1 MDAILP
7 KGVLPVLTSTM
18 HVVDRQPYSQAPLS
32 SLPDRRHAAASPHP
46 TVSHRGEG
54 AMTREE
60 LCVACGNRRRGG
72 ECGVRR
78 AAPQW
83 DGSRSRSF
91 IETLDDNHDGNG
103 CGRDCDTA
111 TSPSRQASPSSLLH
125 LEVQPL
131 LTRLIIPGLRRFSS
145 ASLNMVV
152 LLFLAVILRPCAAV
166 LVPFENCLP
175 TYYTQSKPTPLQ
187 WVPEFVDA
195 TLTVTNDVQS
205 LKVTMWGNVTGS
217 RRDQPLPPASN
228 TTYWRGRN
236 QTDGKIQA
244 IPDSQKNIITTLHSK
259 INVLTYEPWSGDFD
273 FCGNLS
279 KPFTCPL
286 GPVFD
291 FNPASCVPSYPLSPP
306 SLSKID
312 ANTHGPTCSRRD
324 SLPSVSLA
332 NNFTTS
338 YAFTSWSA
346 TFLIKYT
353 DNDLLNIGCVSA
365 TITPDLGSY
374 VPLLKFL
381 PIGIL
386 VFVGFATIFAATF
399 SPWGTTDVFRWS
411 SNYGRDHDLLRLV
424 TPGFGD
430 CLQYIQFVALTGGL
444 SLHYPGFY
452 QPVVSQ
458 LSWSA
463 LMFNQSFV
471 TKEPGYQ
478 SVQHGIYVTDGV
490 ANGSYGLRGL
500 AQLTGMGSVADIWA
514 GMMVWLL
521 AIIAAVIAGVQIGF
535 AVRWI
540 YRKVKNI
547 AEEDLRAKGFPFT
560 VGNVVRIV
568 FNYFLL
574 PIVALSTF
582 QLVVAGGSPA
592 FTVALAVVTLILIM
606 GFAAWLLYLI
616 ITIKPRAF
624 LFDDLPTLL
633 LYGPLYNTY
642 SDEAAT
648 FTLIPLFLTFIR
660 GIAVGAVQPVGIVQ
674 IVMLAICEVVQIITI
689 HSIRPFH
696 SPTSMNAYHTIF
708 ATFRLVSVILMIAF
722 VPSLGVTEGPRGW
735 IGYAILMIH
744 ACVMGFGFFLNALQ
758 TTLEVAA
765 RLSGAGGDSARGLTR
780 GGLSKI
786 FGMRQLQ
793 RREGP
798 SRSSQ
803 LSTAGMLDQ
812 EETQKTGYIMPGG
825 RLRSESAGSGAL
837 LSRGQRSSSALDSHS
852 VDAAF
857 AQGRQFDGGSSFT
870 FTPTTPGEAST
881 FSFLPSPA
889 GQTRHPLAPAAGLEA
904 AADPYYRPPRKR
916 GTTLTQGQGNM
927 TPPRERNRGSW
938 AGSGDM
944 SQRRFSQGSPGDAAD
959 MDAQISRGPT
969 PAPGNYSQ
977 PTISFAPR
985 TDYST
990 REVDFYYGVRGQRLN
1005 SDAPSRKLGTGPAD
1019 PTSPMSSAAGWFR
1032 NIIGGKT
1039 KEKGKGFEVVRS
1051 SRMPPAMKARGG
1063 DITDDAA
1070 PQGIPVAMSMLRNGP
1085 IESDDEDEGKR
1096 KKSRAGRSQGGEPG
1110 ETRLLDEDGNPKV
1123 DNTDDLEMPKISD
1136 QPPMLP
1142 SIESA
1147 GDIQLPS
1154 RVQSKASRVGKPPP
1168 PPPLDFSL
1176 MDEKG
1181 NKTTPPAIPRK
1192 SSRRDSTG
1200 GHSRESSQNAINVLS
1215 VGKTAATAPSEH
1227 EGHYLA
1233 PTVSAT
1239 PSRLPFERN
1248 NSQKRH
1254 SSGSS
1259 LGPATSELSNGDLQG
1274 DSSRASQEER
1284 ATMYGYVSQGSV
1296 NRIDPQH
1303 PHQLNLVGSS
1313 AEVIDERR

>member
-1 MDAILP
+1 MHTNLP
-7 KGVLPVLTSTM
+7 KGVLPVRTLTM
-18 HVVDRQPYSQAPLS
+18 HVVDRPPYSPGLPPSPL
-32 SLPDRRHAAASPHP
+32 PGHRNPTASTRP
-46 TVSHRGEG
+46 TFLHRKEV
-54 AMTREE
+54 AMAREE
-60 LCVACGNRRRGG
+60 LSAACGNGRRETEWGARGTASG
-72 ECGVRR
+72 
-78 AAPQW
+78 W
-83 DGSRSRSF
+83 DGSGCRSF
-91 IETLDDNHDGNG
+91 ESFDDNRGDNG
-103 CGRDCDTA
+103 CSDDFDAVSR
-111 TSPSRQASPSSLLH
+111 PSRRTSWP
-125 LEVQPL
+125 PL
-131 LTRLIIPGLRRFSS
+131 ARKARPPLTRSILCGLGRFSS
-145 ASLNMVV
+145 ASLNMVFLI
-152 LLFLAVILRPCAAV
+152 LLAAILRPCAAV
-166 LVPFENCLP
+166 LIPFENCLP
-175 TYYTQSKPTPLQ
+175 KYYVDNKPTALQ
-187 WVPEFVDA
+187 WLPKFVDA
-195 TLTVTNDVQS
+195 TLNVTNDIQS
-205 LKVTMWGNVTGS
+205 LKVTMWGNVAGS

-228 TTYWRGRN
+228 ITYWN
-236 QTDGKIQA
+236 DPKQTTGKIQQ
-244 IPDSQKNIITTLHSK
+244 IPNSNPPRISTTLNSK
-259 INVLTYEPWSGDFD
+259 INVLTYEPWSGNFD
-273 FCGNLS
+273 FCENLS
-279 KPFTCPL
+279 KPHTCPL
-286 GPVFD
+286 GPVFN
-291 FNPASCVPSYPLSPP
+291 FNTTSP
-306 SLSKID
+306 
-312 ANTHGPTCSRRD
+312 RD
-324 SLPSVSLA
+324 ILPSVSMA

-353 DNDLLNIGCVSA
+353 DSEVVNIGCVSA

-381 PIGIL
+381 PMGIL
-386 VFVGFATIFAATF
+386 AFVGFATIFAATF

-478 SVQHGIYVTDGV
+478 SLRDGIYVTDGV
-490 ANGSYGLRGL
+490 VTESYGLHGL
-500 AQLTGMGSVADIWA
+500 AQLTGMGNMSDIWA
-514 GMMVWLL
+514 GMVVWLL
-521 AIIAAVIAGVQIGF
+521 AIIAVVVTGVQIGF

-540 YRKVKNI
+540 YRKIKNI
-547 AEEDLRAKGFPFT
+547 AEEDLRAKGLPFT

-582 QLVVAGGSPA
+582 QLVVTPVSPPYP
-592 FTVALAVVTLILIM
+592 VVLAVLTLVLIM

-660 GIAVGAVQPVGIVQ
+660 GIAVGVVQPVGIVQ

-812 EETQKTGYIMPGG
+812 EESQKTGYIMPGG

-837 LSRGQRSSSALDSHS
+837 LSRGQRSSSALDNHS

-857 AQGRQFDGGSSFT
+857 AQVRQFDGASSFT

-904 AADPYYRPPRKR
+904 AADPYYRPPRRR
-916 GTTLTQGQGNM
+916 GATLIQGNM

-944 SQRRFSQGSPGDAAD
+944 SQRRFSQGPLADPADA
-959 MDAQISRGPT
+959 DAQISRGPT
-969 PAPGNYSQ
+969 PAPGTAPGNYSQ

-1096 KKSRAGRSQGGEPG
+1096 KKSRAGRSQGEPG

-1123 DNTDDLEMPKISD
+1123 DNADDAEVPKISEN
-1136 QPPMLP
+1136 PPMLP

-1154 RVQSKASRVGKPPP
+1154 RVQSKASRVGKVP
-1168 PPPLDFSL
+1168 PPPLDLSL
-1176 MDEKG
+1176 LDEKG
-1181 NKTTPPAIPRK
+1181 TMVIPPAIPRK

-1200 GHSRESSQNAINVLS
+1200 GHSRESSLNALNRLS
-1215 VGKTAATAPSEH
+1215 MAHTAATALSVQ
-1227 EGHYLA
+1227 EGHHLA

-1248 NSQKRH
+1248 NSQKRL

-1259 LGPATSELSNGDLQG
+1259 LGPSTSEFSNGDP
-1274 DSSRASQEER
+1274 DSSRPSQEER
-1284 ATMYGYVSQGSV
+1284 TTMYGYVSQGSV

-1303 PHQLNLVGSS
+1303 PQQLNLVGSS
-1313 AEVIDERR
+1313 AEVVDERR

>member
-1 MDAILP
+1 MHTILP
-7 KGVLPVLTSTM
+7 KGVLPVRTLTM
-18 HVVDRQPYSQAPLS
+18 HVVDQPPCFPGLLS
-32 SLPDRRHAAASPHP
+32 SPPPDHRHATASTRP
-46 TVSHRGEG
+46 TVLHGKG
-54 AMTREE
+54 VAMTPEKLRA
-60 LCVACGNRRRGG
+60 ACGNRSRETEWGA
-72 ECGVRR
+72 RR
-78 AAPQW
+78 AASGW
-83 DGSRSRSF
+83 DGSGSRSF
-91 IETLDDNHDGNG
+91 ESFDDNHGDNG
-103 CGRDCDTA
+103 RSDDCDA
-111 TSPSRQASPSSLLH
+111 VSRPSRRTSRSP
-125 LEVQPL
+125 
-131 LTRLIIPGLRRFSS
+131 LTRPILFGLGRISS
-145 ASLNMVV
+145 ASLNMVFFI
-152 LLFLAVILRPCAAV
+152 LLAVILPPCAAV
-166 LVPFENCLP
+166 QVPFENCLP
-175 TYYTQSKPTPLQ
+175 IYYTGSNPTPLQ
-187 WVPEFVDA
+187 WVPKFVDA
-195 TLTVTNDVQS
+195 TLNVTNDIQS

-217 RRDQPLPPASN
+217 RRDQPLPPANN
-228 TTYWRGRN
+228 TAYW
-236 QTDGKIQA
+236 TDPKQIEGKIQKMPNA
-244 IPDSQKNIITTLHSK
+244 QMPDTQKRVLTTLNSK
-259 INVLTYEPWSGDFD
+259 INVLTYEPWSGNFD

-279 KPFTCPL
+279 QPHTCPL

-291 FNPASCVPSYPLSPP
+291 FNSTSP
-306 SLSKID
+306 
-312 ANTHGPTCSRRD
+312 RD
-324 SLPSVSLA
+324 SLPSVFLA

-353 DNDLLNIGCVSA
+353 DSDVLNIGCVSA

-381 PIGIL
+381 PVGIL
-386 VFVGFATIFAATF
+386 AFIGFATIFAATF

-430 CLQYIQFVALTGGL
+430 CLQYIQFVVLTGGL

-478 SVQHGIYVTDGV
+478 SVQDGIYVIDGV
-490 ANGSYGLRGL
+490 FSDSYGLRGL
-500 AQLTGMGSVADIWA
+500 AQLTGMGNVSDIWT
-514 GMMVWLL
+514 GMMIWLL
-521 AIIAAVIAGVQIGF
+521 AIIAAVITGGQIGF

-547 AEEDLRAKGFPFT
+547 AEEDLRAKGLPFT

-582 QLVVAGGSPA
+582 QLVVATISPMY
-592 FTVALAVVTLILIM
+592 TVVLAVVTLILII

-616 ITIKPRAF
+616 ITIKPRGF

-648 FTLIPLFLTFIR
+648 FALIPLFLTFIR

-786 FGMRQLQ
+786 FGMRQLR

-812 EETQKTGYIMPGG
+812 EEAQKTGYIMPSG

-837 LSRGQRSSSALDSHS
+837 LSRGQRSSSALDNHS

-857 AQGRQFDGGSSFT
+857 AQGRQFDGSSSFT

-904 AADPYYRPPRKR
+904 AADPYYRPPRRR
-916 GTTLTQGQGNM
+916 GATLTQGNM

-944 SQRRFSQGSPGDAAD
+944 SQRRFSQGPLADPAD

-977 PTISFAPR
+977 PTISPAPR

-1096 KKSRAGRSQGGEPG
+1096 KKSRAGRSQGEPG
-1110 ETRLLDEDGNPKV
+1110 EARLLDEDGNPKV
-1123 DNTDDLEMPKISD
+1123 DNADDAEIPKISEN
-1136 QPPMLP
+1136 PPMLP

-1154 RVQSKASRVGKPPP
+1154 RVQSKASRVGKTPP

-1176 MDEKG
+1176 LDEKG
-1181 NKTTPPAIPRK
+1181 VAVIPPVIPRK

-1200 GHSRESSQNAINVLS
+1200 GHSRESSLNAINRLS
-1215 VGKTAATAPSEH
+1215 VAQTAAAAPSEQG
-1227 EGHYLA
+1227 GHHLA

-1259 LGPATSELSNGDLQG
+1259 LGPSTSEFSNGDLQG
-1274 DSSRASQEER
+1274 DSSRPSQEER
-1284 ATMYGYVSQGSV
+1284 TTMYGYVSQGSV

-1313 AEVIDERR
+1313 AEVVDERR

>member
-1 MDAILP
+1 MHTILP
-7 KGVLPVLTSTM
+7 KGVLPVRTLTM
-18 HVVDRQPYSQAPLS
+18 HVVDRSPFSLGLLS
-32 SLPDRRHAAASPHP
+32 SPPSDHRHATTSTRPNFL
-46 TVSHRGEG
+46 HRKEV
-54 AMTREE
+54 AMAQDE
-60 LCVACGNRRRGG
+60 LRAACGNRPRGTAWG
-72 ECGVRR
+72 AHR
-78 AAPQW
+78 AASGW
-83 DGSRSRSF
+83 DGRGSRSFESF
-91 IETLDDNHDGNG
+91 DDNHSDNG
-103 CGRDCDTA
+103 PSDDFDAVPR
-111 TSPSRQASPSSLLH
+111 PSRRTSRLPRTR
-125 LEVQPL
+125 PL
-131 LTRLIIPGLRRFSS
+131 FFGLGRFSS
-145 ASLNMVV
+145 ASLNMAFFI
-152 LLFLAVILRPCAAV
+152 LLTVMLAPCAAV

-175 TYYTQSKPTPLQ
+175 GYYINSNPTPLQ
-187 WVPEFVDA
+187 WVPKFVDA
-195 TLTVTNDVQS
+195 TLNVTDDIQG

-228 TTYWRGRN
+228 ITYWTDPK
-236 QTDGKIQA
+236 QTDGKIQKT
-244 IPDSQKNIITTLHSK
+244 PNTQKNVLTTLHSK
-259 INVLTYEPWSGDFD
+259 INVLTYEPWSGNFN
-273 FCGNLS
+273 FCGILS
-279 KPFTCPL
+279 QPHACPL

-291 FNPASCVPSYPLSPP
+291 FNSTSP
-306 SLSKID
+306 
-312 ANTHGPTCSRRD
+312 RD
-324 SLPSVSLA
+324 SLPSVFLA

-353 DNDLLNIGCVSA
+353 DSDVLNIGCVSA

-386 VFVGFATIFAATF
+386 AFVGFATIFAATF

-478 SVQHGIYVTDGV
+478 SVQDGIYVADGV
-490 ANGSYGLRGL
+490 VNGSYGLRGL
-500 AQLTGMGSVADIWA
+500 AQLTGMGNVSDIWV

-521 AIIAAVIAGVQIGF
+521 AIIAAVITGGQIGF
-535 AVRWI
+535 VVRWI

-547 AEEDLRAKGFPFT
+547 AEEDLRAKGLPFT

-582 QLVVAGGSPA
+582 QLVVAGISPA
-592 FTVALAVVTLILIM
+592 YTVVLAVVTLILII

-648 FTLIPLFLTFIR
+648 FTLIPIFLTFIR

-689 HSIRPFH
+689 HSLRPFH

-758 TTLEVAA
+758 TTLEVTA

-812 EETQKTGYIMPGG
+812 EEAQKTGYIMPSG

-837 LSRGQRSSSALDSHS
+837 LSRGQRSSSALDNHS

-857 AQGRQFDGGSSFT
+857 AQGRQFDGASSFT

-889 GQTRHPLAPAAGLEA
+889 GQIRHPLAPAAGLEA
-904 AADPYYRPPRKR
+904 AADPYYRPPRRR
-916 GTTLTQGQGNM
+916 GATLTQGNM

-944 SQRRFSQGSPGDAAD
+944 SQRRFSQGPLAEPAD
-959 MDAQISRGPT
+959 VDAQISRGPT

-1096 KKSRAGRSQGGEPG
+1096 KKSRAGRSQGEPG
-1110 ETRLLDEDGNPKV
+1110 EARLLDEDGNPKV
-1123 DNTDDLEMPKISD
+1123 DNADDVEIPKISEN
-1136 QPPMLP
+1136 PPMLP

-1154 RVQSKASRVGKPPP
+1154 RVQSKASRVGKTPP

-1176 MDEKG
+1176 LDEKG
-1181 NKTTPPAIPRK
+1181 TTVIPPAIPRK

-1200 GHSRESSQNAINVLS
+1200 GHSRESSLNAINRLS
-1215 VGKTAATAPSEH
+1215 VAQTAATAPSEQ
-1227 EGHYLA
+1227 EGHHLA
-1233 PTVSAT
+1233 PTLSAT

-1259 LGPATSELSNGDLQG
+1259 LGPSTSEFSNGDLQG
-1274 DSSRASQEER
+1274 DSSRPSQEER
-1284 ATMYGYVSQGSV
+1284 TTMYGYVSQGSV